1 MSEDE
6 YEVEFIAEKRV
17 LNGKVEYLIKWKG
30 FGHDQ
35 NSWEPVENLQC
46 QVGGFCSVCFS
57 MMAGT
62 SKTQDLQAWF

>member
-17 LNGKVEYLIKWKG
+17 LNVKVEYLIKWKG

-46 QVGGFCSVCFS
+46 QVGAFSSVRFS
-57 MMAGT
+57 MMAGAL
-62 SKTQDLQAWF
+62 KTQELQT